1 MPTTLQ
7 DGEVRRVRRD
17 LGGLLGDREGAEDP
31 AVAERLGAGFLA
43 MGQVSGAG
51 PDLVKAALASLEEA
65 GNAHAAGV
73 LAAMA
78 VLARG
83 PLAEQAGAVLGRL
96 HEAGVHSPVEDA
108 VGTLRVEEARRLDL
122 GGGEVLMAMLSRACS
137 RQVQVAVVMIE
148 HDETNGAAVGG
159 DLSPPGKRRVFGKF
173 LREIEGA
180 TGTQGSPLPPGALAE
195 TLRGAFSCSAEAGL
209 AVPFDLGVAA
219 PILARALTGDPGA
232 FAAVAVDGG
241 HELSLDPEDDDEF
254 ESASEE
260 LAEHLFEVCEGD
272 PVVERSGPFVAG
284 TMLDYKWRY
293 GDRQLGCWTTED
305 LDDYLLDYFPRKVSA
320 DHELVADT
328 PACVVAFLTMLDDH
342 DALQGPSLQVLGAH
356 VEAMNA
362 RFRRAAEDRRRW
374 GPAKSAM
381 MAMLA
386 EGVDPEDPGAVQDW
400 IDAVNA
406 RPDLLVSEAR
416 QLTGNGPRP
425 HYGPGH
431 GRQTPSAARAKQQR
445 KTARAARRRN
455 RR

>member
-1 MPTTLQ
+1 MPATLQ
-7 DGEVRRVRRD
+7 DGEVRRVRR
-17 LGGLLGDREGAEDP
+17 GLVELLRDNGGAEDP

-43 MGQVSGAG
+43 MGQVPGAG
-51 PDLVKAALASLEEA
+51 PDLVNAALASLEEA

-78 VLARG
+78 VLGRG

-96 HEAGVHSPVEDA
+96 HEAGARSPVEDA

-122 GGGEVLMAMLSRACS
+122 GGAEVLMAMLARASS
-137 RQVQVAVVMIE
+137 RQVQVAVVMVE
-148 HDETNGAAVGG
+148 HDETDGAAVGG
-159 DLSPPGKRRVFGKF
+159 DLSPPGKRRVFAKF
-173 LREIEGA
+173 LREMEGA
-180 TGTQGSPLPPGALAE
+180 TGTQGSPLSPTALTEA
-195 TLRGAFSCSAEAGL
+195 LRGAFSRSAEAGL

-219 PILARALTGDPGA
+219 PVLARALTGDPGA
-232 FAAVAVDGG
+232 FAPVAVDGG
-241 HELSLDPEDDDEF
+241 HELPLDPEDDDEF
-254 ESASEE
+254 ELASEE
-260 LAEHLFEVCEGD
+260 LAGHLFEVCAGD

-293 GDRQLGCWTTED
+293 GDRRLGAWTTED
-305 LDDYLLDYFPRKVSA
+305 LDEYLLGYFPRKVSA

-342 DALQGPSLQVLGAH
+342 GALQGPPLQVLGAH

-386 EGVDPEDPGAVQDW
+386 EGVDPDDPGAVADW

-406 RPDLLVSEAR
+406 RPGLLGPEAS
-416 QLTGNGPRP
+416 QWASGGPRP
-425 HYGPGH
+425 HYGPCH
-431 GRQTPSAARAKQQR
+431 GTPSAARAKQQR